1 MTVSIFTLYILTS
14 FTLLSDMP
22 VASCQTLYIKTD
34 KTPAEETDKTLT
46 ESYFLL
52 LNGFLIF
59 RFPSF
64 LNEPHAAGQI
74 LLLTKLGNWKTLHYP
89 FPFQR
94 SSLETTK
101 GGFATPPVGKTQA
114 LPSTFFLLLMVQ
126 SLVVAP
132 VVFIFLLAACSSS
145 FWGGMMLYLHRVL
158 FQTGIS
164 LAWVTLLLRFSKW
177 TDILAFIT

>member
-1 MTVSIFTLYILTS
+1 
-14 FTLLSDMP
+14 MP

-74 LLLTKLGNWKTLHYP
+74 LLLTKLGN
-89 FPFQR
+89 
-94 SSLETTK
+94 
-101 GGFATPPVGKTQA
+101 
-114 LPSTFFLLLMVQ
+114 
-126 SLVVAP
+126 
-132 VVFIFLLAACSSS
+132 
-145 FWGGMMLYLHRVL
+145 
-158 FQTGIS
+158 
-164 LAWVTLLLRFSKW
+164 
-177 TDILAFIT
+177 